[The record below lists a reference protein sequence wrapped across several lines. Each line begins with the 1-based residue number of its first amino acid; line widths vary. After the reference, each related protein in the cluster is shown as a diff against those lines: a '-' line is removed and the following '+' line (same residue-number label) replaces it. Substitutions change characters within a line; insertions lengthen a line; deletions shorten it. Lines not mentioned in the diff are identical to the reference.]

1 MPRILLKGEKKV
13 VAQGIPKMLFFK
25 GGYEVSPDS
34 DVLEVV
40 PSKKMGGLPAALWQ
54 VHSVETGQGGVVA
67 SSCILSTRRSVNI
80 VVSDPG
86 ITGTRLQRPDKNGVW
101 QLLVSRSGAVV
112 ASQLRTIKNKCFKIR
127 QL

>member
-1 MPRILLKGEKKV
+1 MPRILLKGEKKRM
-13 VAQGIPKMLFFK
+13 AQEIPSILFFK

-80 VVSDPG
+80 VVCEIP
-86 ITGTRLQRPDKNGVW
+86 
-101 QLLVSRSGAVV
+101 A
-112 ASQLRTIKNKCFKIR
+112 
-127 QL
+127 

>member
-40 PSKKMGGLPAALWQ
+40 PSKKMGGLPVALWQ
-54 VHSVETGQGGVVA
+54 VHSVETGQVGG
-67 SSCILSTRRSVNI
+67 ILVHPVYETLCQHRCLRSRHNRN
-80 VVSDPG
+80 
-86 ITGTRLQRPDKNGVW
+86 TAAE
-101 QLLVSRSGAVV
+101 AV
-112 ASQLRTIKNKCFKIR
+112 
-127 QL
+127 